1 MEAVPKAVE
10 KISDNYDQ
18 NVETFDEV
26 YRAKAATAAYI
37 ARYDSEYRETGY
49 WVDQLGQQMEVSGL
63 MILDNEGKVIAS
75 GDTMVDDYSAPE
87 FDGLRDVFDPKMKEG

>member
-1 MEAVPKAVE
+1 MRSGVRKRVLIPAVLIAAVCTLILGTYCMFLQARLAVQIQEEDIRECMEAVPKAVE

-37 ARYDSEYRETGY
+37 ARYDS
-49 WVDQLGQQMEVSGL
+49 
-63 MILDNEGKVIAS
+63 
-75 GDTMVDDYSAPE
+75 
-87 FDGLRDVFDPKMKEG
+87 